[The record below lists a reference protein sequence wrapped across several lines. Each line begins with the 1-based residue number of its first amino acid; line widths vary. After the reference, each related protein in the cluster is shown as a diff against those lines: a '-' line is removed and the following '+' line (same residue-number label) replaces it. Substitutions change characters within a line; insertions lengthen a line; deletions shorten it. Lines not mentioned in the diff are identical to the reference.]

1 MSNGWVPLSLGRVEP
16 GPDPAA
22 RMCYPREKRGGLRL
36 MQDVTELI
44 NNHRECSRHLWNVYF
59 GSQENTSHL
68 PWSRLHTG
76 RLFATS
82 RPMGLALPADGVTP
96 ARTRPPSGPM

>member
-59 GSQENTSHL
+59 GSQENTVL
-68 PWSRLHTG
+68 CRNLTRPAILAGARLH
-76 RLFATS
+76 R
-82 RPMGLALPADGVTP
+82 
-96 ARTRPPSGPM
+96 